1 MRVRDWSSDVC
12 SSVLVGDL
20 GVVAERPDL
29 VLPVAQRRGVLVV
42 DLDAIEQR
50 PRASPAQALVE
61 LATEAA
67 EAFLVIGV
75 AKREHGVLES
85 VQVGRCCAQLPGARA
100 CADRSEES
108 RVGKD
113 VVRTG
118 RCRWGPYQKK

>member
-1 MRVRDWSSDVC
+1 MRISDWSSDVC
-12 SSVLVGDL
+12 SSDL
-20 GVVAERPDL
+20 
-29 VLPVAQRRGVLVV
+29 LVV

-85 VQVGRCCAQLPGARA
+85 VQVGRCLAQLPLARA
-100 CADRSEES
+100 CEVGRSAVS
-108 RVGKD
+108 VGRD
-113 VVRTG
+113 HEQHPGMQTG
-118 RCRWGPYQKK
+118 LA

>member
-1 MRVRDWSSDVC
+1 MRISDWSSDVC
-12 SSVLVGDL
+12 SSDL
-20 GVVAERPDL
+20 
-29 VLPVAQRRGVLVV
+29 LVV

-85 VQVGRCCAQLPGARA
+85 VQVGRCLAQLPCERA
-100 CADRSEES
+100 CEVGRLAVTVGRDHDQHPCMPGQDRKS
-108 RVGKD
+108 
-113 VVRTG
+113 VV
-118 RCRWGPYQKK
+118 